1 MVELLLYILYTHCY
15 YGKKHMCKIDLKW
28 NVVASSLVILFY
40 SCTYIPMQFDKNKI
54 PWPEIYQ
61 LFCATDLGISFAA
74 SFKVI

>member
-54 PWPEIYQ
+54 PWPEIY
-61 LFCATDLGISFAA
+61 
-74 SFKVI
+74 